1 MSSHSPQWFVN
12 RRVFV
17 RRTAGMA
24 IALCLPMPFLSFSSN
39 NNMEQQQKEY
49 DVIIIGGSY
58 AGLSAAMALG
68 RSLKRVLVID
78 AGKPCNRQTPH
89 SQNFLTQDG
98 TPPQEISSIAK
109 AQVMRYDTVTFFDD
123 TALSGKKI
131 ADGFEVTCSSGEVFK
146 ASKLIFATGL
156 KDNMPDIKGFAEC
169 WGISAIHCPYCHGYE
184 HKGKPTGLLLN
195 GDMAYHLVQLVS
207 NLTNSLTVF
216 TNGKPEFKEGQLE
229 KIKAKGVR
237 VVEARVTELVHEG
250 GYISE
255 VICEDGNVY
264 EIGALYARP
273 DYEQH
278 CKIPEQLGCM
288 LNEQGLVKTDMFQKT
303 TVEGTYAA
311 GDCAAMRAVAMAVAT
326 GNMAGAVCNKEL
338 TEERF

>member
-1 MSSHSPQWFVN
+1 MCPVADIKIHLLNSII
-12 RRVFV
+12 
-17 RRTAGMA
+17 MA
-24 IALCLPMPFLSFSSN
+24 SKQGI
-39 NNMEQQQKEY
+39 Y

-58 AGLSAAMALG
+58 AGLSSAMALG
-68 RSLKRVLVID
+68 RSLKQVLVID
-78 AGKPCNRQTPH
+78 AGYPCNRQTPH
-89 SQNFLTQDG
+89 SQNFLAQDG
-98 TPPQEISSIAK
+98 TPPHEIAAIGK
-109 AQVMRYDTVTFFDD
+109 AQVQRYDTVTFFEG
-123 TALSGKKI
+123 TALSGNKT
-131 ADGFEVTCSSGEVFK
+131 AEGFEVTCESGEVFR
-146 ASKLIFATGL
+146 AAKLIFATGL
-156 KDNMPDIKGFAEC
+156 KDKMPDIKGFADC

-207 NLTNSLTVF
+207 NLTDNLTVF

-229 KIKAKGVR
+229 QIKAKGVR
-237 VVEARVTELVHEG
+237 VVEARVTELVHDG
-250 GYISE
+250 GYISA
-255 VICEDGNVY
+255 VICEDGSAY

-278 CKIPEQLGCM
+278 CKIPEQLGCA
-288 LNEQGLVKTDMFQKT
+288 LNEQGLIKTDMFQKT